1 MLMTVN
7 PRYVVGS
14 VMVLLLVYW
23 VPATLYTLVDIF
35 RPAWLYKYKVITHLQ
50 LIPMRIKDSGKYQV
64 QPSDSQCSLS
74 SSALLNTI
82 ALVLFNQVNFHLNFH

>member
-1 MLMTVN
+1 MCVIIISPVAMLMTVN

-35 RPAWLYKYKVITHLQ
+35 RPAWLYKYKVTT
-50 LIPMRIKDSGKYQV
+50 Y
-64 QPSDSQCSLS
+64 
-74 SSALLNTI
+74 N
-82 ALVLFNQVNFHLNFH
+82 